1 MSVAADQPNLLFV
14 YLFFAYF
21 NAFNYPISCLFSVFC
36 IVLAAGHLCVFYQQ
50 S

>member
-14 YLFFAYF
+14 CLLAYF

-36 IVLAAGHLCVFYQQ
+36 IVLAAGRLCMFYQQ